1 MKSASDS
8 NFPTT
13 TEALFKLNWRAKW
26 HSLHDWY
33 DHSRIKLKKW
43 LPDAKKVEDS
53 PIRRLFGATLLKR
66 ELWSFKREPVA
77 RGLALGLFVAVTPT
91 MGFQWIVAALL
102 VVVVPANLPIALAAC
117 LITNPL
123 TTPAFL
129 YAEYVI
135 GSWMLEMAGYGPIK
149 QFDTPL
155 SITTLSQI
163 LSDVGM
169 SIVIGSLILGAILGV
184 GSYFFVHA
192 FVAVERKLKHA
203 KLIHRRMERSE
214 SRKKETGQP

>member
-1 MKSASDS
+1 M
-8 NFPTT
+8 
-13 TEALFKLNWRAKW
+13 NWRAKW

-33 DHSRIKLKKW
+33 DRSRVKLKKW
-43 LPDAKKVEDS
+43 LPDVKKIQDS
-53 PIRRLFGATLLKR
+53 PIRRLFGATLLKK

-77 RGLALGLFVAVTPT
+77 RGLGLGLFVAVTPT

-102 VVVVPANLPIALAAC
+102 VLVVPANLPIALAAC
-117 LITNPL
+117 LVTNPL

-135 GSWMLEMAGYGPIK
+135 GSWVLERVGYGPIR
-149 QFDTPL
+149 QFDIPL
-155 SITTLSQI
+155 SITNLSQI

-169 SIVIGSLILGAILGV
+169 SIVIGSLILGAVLGV
-184 GSYFFVHA
+184 ASYFFVHA

-203 KLIHRRMERSE
+203 KLAYRRRERGEGKKKGE
-214 SRKKETGQP
+214 SKP